1 MSAPLHALAEAAGLL
16 RHWEDASGV
25 ARTVADA
32 DLRAIL
38 AAMGLRSEDEGQV
51 HDSLAALGQDA
62 GLAPLI
68 TAEAG
73 GALQV
78 PGAAGRTVRLC
89 HEDGDAVDI
98 AFDASGHAHVPTRPG
113 DWQFELAD
121 RVHVL
126 AVAPLRCYGVAD
138 ALDLPAPRA
147 WGVGVQVYSTR
158 HADDAGVGDAAGV
171 LAWVQRVADAGG
183 DAVALSPVHAA
194 RPCSGVCSPYSP
206 SDRRYFDPVYAS
218 PALVLGAAFVR
229 EVCGVIDDPVPVAD
243 PLIDWPGATALRWHR
258 LRALHGAGAR
268 MPEILRE
275 DLARFETEGGADLQ
289 AFARHAARDHGDGD
303 PGLHLF
309 AQWLAA
315 RSWHAVQQTARDR
328 GMGIGLIADIAVG
341 FDPAGAEAA
350 AWPDA
355 VLQGLELGAPPDAF
369 NAAGQVWG
377 VSGFDPAGLR
387 RAAYAPFR
395 ELLRATMRDRGGVRI
410 DHILGLLRL
419 WIVPRGAASSAGA
432 YLQCP
437 LQDLLNLVALES
449 WRHRCIVIGE
459 DLGVVPPGL
468 RETLARRGVLGID
481 VLPFTRDA
489 DGAFLPPKRWRRDAI
504 ATTTTHDLPTLV
516 GWAQGRDLEWR
527 ARIDDVPPDVL
538 QAQRE
543 TRADDVAALDAACA
557 DAIGATGP
565 VAWAAYAAASPA
577 PLALLPVED
586 ALGLEE
592 QPNLPGTVDEHPN
605 WRRRLPTAVDDT
617 PTLAARLRAFAAAR
631 NLDA

>member
-1 MSAPLHALAEAAGLL
+1 MSGPLHALAEAAGLL

-38 AAMGLRSEDEGQV
+38 AAMGLRSEDEAQV
-51 HDSLAALGQDA
+51 RDSLAALEQDA

-68 TAEAG
+68 TTEAG
-73 GALQV
+73 GSLQV
-78 PGAAGRTVRLC
+78 PGAAGRTVRFR
-89 HEDGDAVDI
+89 HEDGDAVEI
-98 AFDASGHAHVPTRPG
+98 AFDASGRARAPTRPG
-113 DWQFELAD
+113 DWQFELVD

-206 SDRRYFDPVYAS
+206 SDRRYFDPVYAA
-218 PALVLGAAFVR
+218 PTLVLGAAFVR
-229 EVCGVIDDPVPVAD
+229 EVCGGIDDPVPSAD
-243 PLIDWPGATALRWHR
+243 ALIDWPGATALRWQR
-258 LRALHGAGAR
+258 LRTLHGADAR
-268 MPEILRE
+268 LPATLR
-275 DLARFETEGGADLQ
+275 DDFARFEAEGGEDLQ
-289 AFARHAARDHGDGD
+289 AFARHAARDHGDGE
-303 PGLHLF
+303 PRLHLF

-315 RSWHAVQQTARDR
+315 RSWRAVQQAARDR

-387 RAAYAPFR
+387 RVAYAPFR

-468 RETLARRGVLGID
+468 RDTLARRGVLGID

-489 DGAFLPPKRWRRDAI
+489 EGAFLPPKRWRRDAI
-504 ATTTTHDLPTLV
+504 ATTTTHDLPTLA

-527 ARIDDVPPDVL
+527 ARIDVVPGDLL
-538 QAQRE
+538 QTQRE
-543 TRADDVAALDAACA
+543 TRADDVAALDAACL

-565 VAWAAYAAASPA
+565 IAWAAYAAASPA

-617 PTLAARLRAFAAAR
+617 PALAARLRAFAAAR

>member
-38 AAMGLRSEDEGQV
+38 AAMGLRSDDAQQV
-51 HDSLAALGQDA
+51 RDSLAALGQGA
-62 GLAPLI
+62 GLPPLI

-73 GALQV
+73 GAFEV
-78 PGAAGRTVRLC
+78 PAAAGRRVRFR
-89 HEDGDAVDI
+89 HEDGDVVDL
-98 AFDASGHAHVPTRPG
+98 ACDATGRARAPTRPG

-121 RVHVL
+121 HMHTL
-126 AVAPLRCYGVAD
+126 AVAPVRCYSVAD

-158 HADDAGVGDAAGV
+158 HADDAGLGDAAGV
-171 LAWVQRVADAGG
+171 LAWVQRVADTGG
-183 DAVALSPVHAA
+183 DAVALSPVHAS

-206 SDRRYFDPVYAS
+206 SDRRYFDPVHAAPS
-218 PALVLGAAFVR
+218 LVLGASFVR
-229 EVCGVIDDPVPVAD
+229 EVCGVLDDPLPTPGA
-243 PLIDWPGATALRWHR
+243 LIDWPRASALRWHR
-258 LRALHGAGAR
+258 LRALHAAR
-268 MPEILRE
+268 TRLPDPLCA
-275 DLARFETEGGADLQ
+275 DLAGFLRDGGDALQ
-289 AFARHAARDHGDGD
+289 AFARHAAQDHGDGD
-303 PGLHLF
+303 ADLHLF
-309 AQWLAA
+309 AQWLAS
-315 RSWHAVQQTARDR
+315 RGWQAVQREARDR

-387 RAAYAPFR
+387 RTAYRPFR
-395 ELLRATMRDRGGVRI
+395 DLLRATMHARGGVRI

-419 WIVPRGAASSAGA
+419 WLVPRGAPSSSGA

-468 RETLARRGVLGID
+468 RDTLARRGVMGID

-489 DGAFLPPKRWRRDAI
+489 DGAFLPPKRWRREAI
-504 ATTTTHDLPTLV
+504 ATTTTHDLPTLA
-516 GWAQGRDLEWR
+516 GWAQGRDLDWR
-527 ARIDDVPPDVL
+527 ARIDGVPEGTL
-538 QAQRE
+538 ETQRQAR
-543 TRADDVAALDAACA
+543 RDDVTRLDAACENA
-557 DAIGATGP
+557 FGATGP

-592 QPNLPGTVDEHPN
+592 QPNLPGTIDEHPN
-605 WRRRLPTAVDDT
+605 WRRRLPDEVDAT
-617 PTLAARLRAFAAAR
+617 QALAARLRAFAAAR
-631 NLDA
+631 TLDA

>member
-1 MSAPLHALAEAAGLL
+1 MSAQLHALAEAAGLL

-38 AAMGLRSEDEGQV
+38 AAMGLRSDDARQV
-51 HDSLAALGQDA
+51 RDSLAALDQRPGV
-62 GLAPLI
+62 PPMI
-68 TAEAG
+68 TAEVG
-73 GALQV
+73 GALQLS
-78 PGAAGRTVRLC
+78 GAAGQTVRFR

-98 AFDASGHAHVPTRPG
+98 AFDSAGLARAPASPG
-113 DWQFELAD
+113 DWRFELD
-121 RVHVL
+121 GGMHVL
-126 AVAPLRCYGVAD
+126 AVAPVRCFGVAD
-138 ALDLPAPRA
+138 ALDLPDPRA
-147 WGVGVQVYSTR
+147 WGVGLQVYSTR
-158 HADDAGVGDAAGV
+158 HADDGGLGDAAGV
-171 LAWVQRVADAGG
+171 LAWVQRVAEAGG
-183 DAVALSPVHAA
+183 DAIALSPVHAA
-194 RPCSGVCSPYSP
+194 RPCMQVCSPYSP
-206 SDRRYFDPVYAS
+206 SDRRYFDPVYAA
-218 PALVLGAAFVR
+218 PALVLGPAFVR
-229 EVCGVIDDPVPVAD
+229 EVCGVSDDPPTSSD
-243 PLIDWPGATALRWHR
+243 PLVDWPTATLLRWHR
-258 LRALHGAGAR
+258 LRALHAAR
-268 MPEILRE
+268 ARLPDALRA
-275 DLARFETEGGADLQ
+275 DLDAFVSEGGAALQ
-289 AFARHAARDHGDGD
+289 AFAAHAAQDHGDGD
-303 PGLHLF
+303 PELHLF

-315 RSWHAVQQTARDR
+315 RSWRAVQHDALDR
-328 GMGIGLIADIAVG
+328 GMRLGLIADIAVG

-355 VLQGLELGAPPDAF
+355 VLHGLELGAPPDAF

-387 RAAYAPFR
+387 RASYAPFR
-395 ELLRATMRDRGGVRI
+395 ALLRATMRDRGGVRI

-419 WIVPRGAASSAGA
+419 WLVPRGAPSSAGA

-449 WRHRCIVIGE
+449 WRQRCIVIGE

-468 RETLARRGVLGID
+468 RDTLARRGVLGID

-489 DGAFLPPKRWRRDAI
+489 DGAFLPPTRWRRDAI

-516 GWAQGRDLEWR
+516 GWAQGRDLDWR
-527 ARIDDVPPDVL
+527 ARIDGVPAEEL
-538 QAQRE
+538 
-543 TRADDVAALDAACA
+543 RARHSARAEDVARLDDACQ

-577 PLALLPVED
+577 PLALLPAED

-605 WRRRLPTAVDDT
+605 WRRRLPAEADT
-617 PTLAARLRAFAAAR
+617 PALAARLRAFAAAR
-631 NLDA
+631 TLGA